1 MDMSTL
7 DIAQA
12 AARLIVDEG
21 MEFGQAKRQAV
32 RDLGLNPGKAA
43 LPSNDEVEAQVREH
57 IAIFC
62 SESQAEELLALR
74 RLALLWMTHM
84 QDFRPHLTGAVWS
97 GIATKWS
104 DVYIQLF
111 CDDPKSAEIALIEHG
126 VQYTPAT
133 ISGMRGQDVEVLSV
147 LSFCADLDEDV
158 VVHFLIQDYD
168 DLRGALKPDRHGRV
182 KRGPI
187 AAVQTMLEALP

>member
-1 MDMSTL
+1 MEMSTL

-21 MEFGQAKRQAV
+21 MEFGPAKHQAM
-32 RDLGLNPGKAA
+32 RDLGLHKAA
-43 LPSNDEVEAQVREH
+43 LPSNEEVEEQVREH

-62 SESQAEELLALR
+62 SESQAEELLSLR
-74 RLALLWMTHM
+74 QLALVWMRRMHE
-84 QDFRPHLTGAVWS
+84 FRPHLTGAVWS

-104 DVYIQLF
+104 DIYIQLF

-126 VQYTPAT
+126 VQYSPST
-133 ISGMRGQDVEVLSV
+133 ITGMRGQDVEVLSV
-147 LSFCADLDEDV
+147 VTRAADLNEEV

-182 KRGPI
+182 RRGPTP
-187 AAVQTMLEALP
+187 AVQALIEGQSA

>member
-7 DIAQA
+7 EIAQA

-21 MEFGQAKRQAV
+21 MEFGAAKRQAL
-32 RDLGLNPGKAA
+32 RDLGLHQAA
-43 LPSNDEVEAQVREH
+43 LPSNEEVEEQVREH
-57 IAIFC
+57 IGIFC
-62 SESQAEELLALR
+62 SETQAEELLILR
-74 RLALLWMTHM
+74 QLALVWMKRMHE
-84 QDFRPHLTGAVWS
+84 FRPHLTGAVWS
-97 GIATKWS
+97 GIATRWS

-126 VQYTPAT
+126 VQYSPST
-133 ISGMRGQDVEVLSV
+133 IPGMRGQDVDMLSV
-147 LSFCADLDEDV
+147 VTRSSELDDV

-182 KRGPI
+182 RRGPT
-187 AAVQTMLEALP
+187 AAVQALIEGQLA